1 MTAPSRQV
9 RVSFLLAFSGVLFML
24 GTLIAVVAGPVGVL
38 AYVSLL
44 LTPLVFAIVSARR
57 RTARLT
63 AGRTCTCCTGTV
75 HDPVQV
81 V

>member
-1 MTAPSRQV
+1 MSKV
-9 RVSFLLAFSGVLFML
+9 VGVSFLLAAAGVFFLLTLVVKVLLGLVAVVLFVL
-24 GTLIAVVAGPVGVL
+24 VL
-38 AYVSLL
+38 AL
-44 LTPLVFAIVSARR
+44 PLVRAIHRARR
-57 RTARLT
+57 RRARLA